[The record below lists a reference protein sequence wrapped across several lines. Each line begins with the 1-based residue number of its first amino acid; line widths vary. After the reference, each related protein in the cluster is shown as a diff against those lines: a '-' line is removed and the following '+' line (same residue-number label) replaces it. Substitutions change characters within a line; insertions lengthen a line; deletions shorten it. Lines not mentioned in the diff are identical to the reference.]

1 MNIVMWILA
10 GGALGWAAFTL
21 LGINEERGTIV
32 SIIIG
37 AVGGLLGG
45 QVVAPMMS
53 SAPVVSGDFNIQAL
67 FIAAVSASACLA
79 IGNMIERRFGV

>member
-1 MNIVMWILA
+1 MNIVLWIVA

-21 LGINEERGTIV
+21 LRINEERGNIA

-37 AVGGLLGG
+37 ALGG
-45 QVVAPMMS
+45 VIGGQFLAPMLT

-79 IGNMIERRFGV
+79 IGNMIGQRFGV